1 MRPGPKEVNVGKMS
15 DLIERGGRQL
25 GDEPQ
30 PADHTAPAPPP
41 PQNEGITRSR
51 RDSYAA
57 PGPEAKDATSISAK
71 ATAKAHM
78 QQPEFNPKKWTD
90 PDNERLVSLWTP
102 NSPQAKRI
110 DILRSQLLYPF
121 HGEPP
126 RTILV
131 TSAAPRE
138 GKSLLISNLAISF
151 ARGLQQFVM
160 VIDCQLME
168 PRIHE
173 LLGVPLR
180 PGLSDYLEGKATV
193 PEIMHWTQVERLS
206 VIPAGSPSHLSA
218 ELLATDRMGALMEEL
233 RARYKDRYML
243 LDTPSVQAFDDP
255 AVIARQVEGIVFMV
269 QSGTTDRE
277 EVMRALARLPEE
289 KLVGIVL
296 NDKRSTVSD
305 ASAVA
310 HPQERENGF

>member
-1 MRPGPKEVNVGKMS
+1 MGKMS
-15 DLIERGGRQL
+15 DLLERGGRRL
-25 GDEPQ
+25 GEESQHSGRQESALPPLKSGGVRRVRRGSQVTPNPRSKDTKPTSAMEAARAYVTQPDFDPQ
-30 PADHTAPAPPP
+30 
-41 PQNEGITRSR
+41 
-51 RDSYAA
+51 
-57 PGPEAKDATSISAK
+57 
-71 ATAKAHM
+71 
-78 QQPEFNPKKWTD
+78 KWTD
-90 PDNERLVSLWTP
+90 PDHERLVSLWTP

-131 TSAAPRE
+131 TSAVPRE

-151 ARGLQQFVM
+151 ARGMQQFVM

-180 PGLSDYLEGKATV
+180 PGLSDYLVGKATV

-206 VIPAGSPSHLSA
+206 VIPAGSPSHLSS

-255 AVIARQVEGIVFMV
+255 AVIARKVEGIIFMV

-277 EVMRALARLPEE
+277 EVMRALSRLPEE

-296 NDKRSTVSD
+296 NDKLSTVSD

-310 HPQERENGF
+310 SPQERENNF

>member
-1 MRPGPKEVNVGKMS
+1 MGKMS
-15 DLIERGGRQL
+15 DLLERGGRQL
-25 GDEPQ
+25 GDDPQ
-30 PADHTAPAPPP
+30 PAARPAQTPPP
-41 PQNEGITRSR
+41 PKTGGVTRVR
-51 RDSYAA
+51 REQGSA
-57 PGPEAKDATSISAK
+57 PDHRFDATEPSSAR
-71 ATAKAHM
+71 ATAKAYVK
-78 QQPEFNPKKWTD
+78 QPEFDPKKWTD

-131 TSAAPRE
+131 TSAVPRE

-206 VIPAGSPSHLSA
+206 VIPAGSPSHLSS

-233 RARYKDRYML
+233 RARYQDRYML

-255 AVIARQVEGIVFMV
+255 TVIARQVEGIVFIV

-277 EVMRALARLPEE
+277 EVMRALSRLPEE
-289 KLVGIVL
+289 KLVGMVL
-296 NDKRSTVSD
+296 NDKQSTVSD

-310 HPQERENGF
+310 HPQEREQSA

>member
-1 MRPGPKEVNVGKMS
+1 MAHRRRKEAQMGKMS
-15 DLIERGGRQL
+15 DLLERGGRRL
-25 GDEPQ
+25 GEESQRSGRQEPPPPKPDGVRRVRRDSQ
-30 PADHTAPAPPP
+30 AAPPP
-41 PQNEGITRSR
+41 QSQDSTPTSAREAAQAYVKQPDFDPQ
-51 RDSYAA
+51 
-57 PGPEAKDATSISAK
+57 
-71 ATAKAHM
+71 
-78 QQPEFNPKKWTD
+78 KWTD
-90 PDNERLVSLWTP
+90 PDHERLVSLWTP

-131 TSAAPRE
+131 TSAVPRE
-138 GKSLLISNLAISF
+138 GKSLLVSNLAISF
-151 ARGLQQFVM
+151 ARGMQQFVM

-180 PGLSDYLEGKATV
+180 PGLSDYLAGKATV

-206 VIPAGSPSHLSA
+206 VIPAGSPSHLSS
-218 ELLATDRMGALMEEL
+218 ELLATDRMGSLIEEL
-233 RARYKDRYML
+233 RTRYQDRYII

-255 AVIARQVEGIVFMV
+255 AVIARKVEGIVFMV

-277 EVMRALARLPEE
+277 EVMRALSRLPEE

-296 NDKRSTVSD
+296 NDKLSTVSD

-310 HPQERENGF
+310 SPQDRESGF